1 MSLALHVTNKVPTSF
16 PVISMDHLQYMFSL
30 HKCMCMSRMK
40 KKIQCFKQTSLHL
53 KIWFSP
59 AHKQYIKPDVDVIFN

>member
-30 HKCMCMSRMK
+30 HKCMYMSHMK
-40 KKIQCFKQTSLHL
+40 KISNVLNKHLFTWKYGSHRHTS
-53 KIWFSP
+53 
-59 AHKQYIKPDVDVIFN
+59 NT